1 MFSSLDISII
11 RKMQE
16 DLPLVPQPYKL
27 IAKELGIKENE
38 LLEKIKEFCDKGII
52 RRFGATL
59 NHRNIGFK
67 SNAMVVWIVPEE
79 RIKEV
84 SKNMILFDQVSHCYQ
99 RPTFLNWP
107 YSIFTMIHGET
118 KEECE
123 KVVKEII
130 NVVNINDYNVLYSTK
145 ELKKSSMKYFMED
158 SFVKEYNVK

>member
-11 RKMQE
+11 RKLQE

-27 IAKELGIKENE
+27 IAEDLGIKEKE
-38 LLEKIKEFCDKGII
+38 LLEKIREFCNKDVI

-67 SNAMVVWIVPEE
+67 SNAMVVWNVPEE

-84 SKNMILFDQVSHCYQ
+84 SEIMILFSQVSHCYQ
-99 RPTFLNWP
+99 RPKFPNWS
-107 YSIFTMIHGET
+107 YNIFTMIHGEN

-123 KVVKEII
+123 EVVKQI
-130 NVVNINDYNVLYSTK
+130 VDRKSTR
-145 ELKKSSMKYFMED
+145 
-158 SFVKEYNVK
+158 

>member
-1 MFSSLDISII
+1 MFSPLDINII

-16 DLPLVPQPYKL
+16 DLPLVPKPYKV
-27 IAKELGIKENE
+27 IAQELGIEENE

-67 SNAMVVWIVPEE
+67 ANAMVVWIVPEE

-84 SKNMILFDQVSHCYQ
+84 SKIMILFSQVSHCYQ

-107 YSIFTMIHGET
+107 YNIFTMVHGET
-118 KEECE
+118 KEDCE
-123 KVVKEII
+123 KIVKEII
-130 NVVNINDYNVLYSTK
+130 NSVNINDYSILYSTA
-145 ELKKSSMKYFMED
+145 ELKKSSMRYFIE
-158 SFVKEYNVK
+158 S